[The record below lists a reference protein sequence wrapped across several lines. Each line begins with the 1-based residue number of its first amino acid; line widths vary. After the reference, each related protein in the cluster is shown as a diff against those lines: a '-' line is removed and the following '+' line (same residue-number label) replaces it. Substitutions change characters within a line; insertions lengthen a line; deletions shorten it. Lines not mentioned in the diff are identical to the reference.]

1 MQEIENWILNLKQS
15 KKLIIVEGKKDK
27 IALNSLGIKNIITIN
42 KPLYKLTEEIS
53 SKTKECIILTDLDK
67 EGKRLYHKLKHDL
80 QKQGVIIDNK
90 FREFLFKNTKLSN
103 IEGIN
108 SYLFKSPN

>member
-1 MQEIENWILNLKQS
+1 MQDIKDWIIKLKQS
-15 KKLIIVEGKKDK
+15 KKFILVEGKKDK
-27 IALNSLGIKNIITIN
+27 LALNSLGINNIITIN

-53 SKTKECIILTDLDK
+53 EKTKECIILTDLDK
-67 EGKRLYHKLKHDL
+67 EGKKLYHKLKHNL
-80 QKQGVIIDNK
+80 QKQGVIVDNK

-108 SYLFKSPN
+108 SYIEKSI